1 MLNFFYVV
9 DKTKLWFVLDSD
21 QTYTSKVTENLTSVK
36 ISDYYKCSMSNP
48 PTFKRVVGLTGN
60 SCW

>member
-21 QTYTSKVTENLTSVK
+21 QTCTSNISENLRSLK
-36 ISDYYKCSMSNP
+36 ISNYYKCSMPNP
-48 PTFKRVVGLTGN
+48 PTFKRVV
-60 SCW
+60 